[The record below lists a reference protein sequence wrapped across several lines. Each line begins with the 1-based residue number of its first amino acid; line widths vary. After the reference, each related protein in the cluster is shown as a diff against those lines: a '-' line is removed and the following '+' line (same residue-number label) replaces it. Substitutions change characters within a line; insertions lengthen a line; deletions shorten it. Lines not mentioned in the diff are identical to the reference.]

1 MIYQWKLNII
11 LVHIRNLIFSLQQIS
26 KVIHDSKEDLNTKG
40 VAKKTKNTFCT
51 AITECIN

>member
-51 AITECIN
+51 ATTECIN